1 MHLTLVTS
9 HKAIEI
15 TQSETQK
22 KKKECVGGWVRKQN
36 RESRGCGIISNNQ
49 AHVIKI
55 PEEDKK
61 ENMAGKKFAE
71 IMAERFLQVP

>member
-1 MHLTLVTS
+1 M
-9 HKAIEI
+9 
-15 TQSETQK
+15 
-22 KKKECVGGWVRKQN
+22 GGWVRTQN

-71 IMAERFLQVP
+71 IMAERFLKVP